1 MDIEAIPFNHFIG
14 ITLSKQEGSVLSL
27 PDDVRYTNH
36 LGTVHAGA
44 QLALAEASSGE
55 FLLREF
61 KDVSFEVVPV
71 VRRLEAKF
79 RKPAFGA
86 VFSKVSIDPGKKAEF
101 VAALTSKGRALI
113 EVQVDVFDEKG
124 THSMT
129 AAVEWF
135 IARKP

>member
-1 MDIEAIPFNHFIG
+1 MDIEAIPFNRLIG
-14 ITLSKQEGSVLSL
+14 ITHAKQEGGVLAL
-27 PDDVRYTNH
+27 PDEVRYTNH

-55 FLLREF
+55 FLWREF
-61 KDVSFEVVPV
+61 KEISFDVLPV

-86 VFSKVSIDPGKKAEF
+86 VFSTVSIDPGKKAEF

-113 EVQVDVFDEKG
+113 EVQVDVYDEKG
-124 THSMT
+124 THAL
-129 AAVEWF
+129 AA
-135 IARKP
+135 